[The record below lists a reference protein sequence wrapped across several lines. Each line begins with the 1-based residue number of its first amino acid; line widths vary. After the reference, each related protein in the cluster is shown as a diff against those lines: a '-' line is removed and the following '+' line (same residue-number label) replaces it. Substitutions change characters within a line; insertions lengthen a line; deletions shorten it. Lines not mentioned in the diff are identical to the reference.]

1 MNHDNAH
8 CLDYKYDCPK
18 ECFRG
23 QLVRDVLDNPQVMVV
38 SWMSFEGTDECMKEK
53 NHEQSRRNRD

>member
-8 CLDYKYDCPK
+8 CLDYKDDCPK

-23 QLVRDVLDNPQVMVV
+23 QLVRDLQENGKTMIV
-38 SWMSFEGTDECMKEK
+38 SWMSFEGTDECMKGKK
-53 NHEQSRRNRD
+53 NAKIQ

>member
-8 CLDYKYDCPK
+8 CLDYKDDCPK

-23 QLVRDVLDNPQVMVV
+23 QLVRDLQTA
-38 SWMSFEGTDECMKEK
+38 SFHREE
-53 NHEQSRRNRD
+53 

>member
-1 MNHDNAH
+1 MNHDYEH
-8 CLDYKYDCPK
+8 CLDYSIDCPK

-23 QLVRDVLDNPQVMVV
+23 QLVRDAQENHPFRLV

-53 NHEQSRRNRD
+53 NHETN